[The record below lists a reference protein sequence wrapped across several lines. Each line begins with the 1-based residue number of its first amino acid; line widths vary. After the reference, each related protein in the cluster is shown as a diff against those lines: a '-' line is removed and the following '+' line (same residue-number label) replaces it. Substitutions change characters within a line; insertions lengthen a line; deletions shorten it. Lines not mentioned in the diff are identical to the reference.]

1 MTASFVALGAVADI
15 QLGKMLSPN
24 AKTGGA
30 SWPYLRNA
38 NVQWGRLELG
48 DMSEMD
54 FSDDERV
61 KFSIERGDLLVCEGG
76 EPGRCAVVDRD
87 LPGVY
92 FQKALMRVR
101 PNSRQIDVRYLQHF
115 MAYAAGRGAF
125 TKGGNQATIA
135 HFPAVRLSAFEVPLL
150 PIFEQRRIAD
160 VLDKADAI
168 RRKREQAIALSDE
181 LLRSVFLE
189 MFADDGK
196 YPATTI
202 GVVCD
207 VGGGLQVSAA
217 RSGDIVVPYLRVA
230 NVHRDRLDLS
240 EIKSMRVTPSEI
252 ERTALAPGDV
262 LVVEGHGNAEELG
275 RAAVWTGSVSP
286 CVHQNH
292 LIRVRCCE
300 LVLPEFVSACLNGP
314 FGRDQMLRRGN
325 TTSGLNTISAS
336 AVRSVTIP
344 LPPIAHQQKF
354 SDRVAHVRK
363 LRDRQLAA
371 SECGDI
377 QFKGLASLLFKE
389 SSRGSHGKV

>member
-24 AKTGGA
+24 AKTGGE

-125 TKGGNQATIA
+125 MKGGNQATIA

-150 PIFEQRRIAD
+150 PIIEQRRIAD

-168 RRKREQAIALSDE
+168 RRKRKQAIDLTGDLIRSTFLDMFGDPVTNPNGWETKSLSELALITTGNTPPRAIEAYYGDDIEWIKSDNINTPSHWLTPATEGLSVKGRAIGRTAPTGSSLVTCIAGSPDCIGNVALADREVAFNQQINALSPNKGVDHRFLYG
-181 LLRSVFLE
+181 LLLVGKRLVQAASTNGMKGMVSKGKLE
-189 MFADDGK
+189 AIQVPSPPLEAQARFGSIFDH
-196 YPATTI
+196 
-202 GVVCD
+202 VV
-207 VGGGLQVSAA
+207 
-217 RSGDIVVPYLRVA
+217 
-230 NVHRDRLDLS
+230 RLDS
-240 EIKSMRVTPSEI
+240 QQE
-252 ERTALAPGDV
+252 TARRESL
-262 LVVEGHGNAEELG
+262 ELFDSAQQ
-275 RAAVWTGSVSP
+275 RA
-286 CVHQNH
+286 
-292 LIRVRCCE
+292 
-300 LVLPEFVSACLNGP
+300 F
-314 FGRDQMLRRGN
+314 
-325 TTSGLNTISAS
+325 
-336 AVRSVTIP
+336 
-344 LPPIAHQQKF
+344 
-354 SDRVAHVRK
+354 
-363 LRDRQLAA
+363 
-371 SECGDI
+371 
-377 QFKGLASLLFKE
+377 
-389 SSRGSHGKV
+389 

>member
-24 AKTGGA
+24 AKTGGE

-125 TKGGNQATIA
+125 MKGGNQATIA

-150 PIFEQRRIAD
+150 PIIEQRRIAD

-168 RRKREQAIALSDE
+168 RRKRKQAIDLTGD
-181 LLRSVFLE
+181 LIRSTFLD
-189 MFADDGK
+189 MFGDPVTNPKGWPVVSLASQAD
-196 YPATTI
+196 
-202 GVVCD
+202 V
-207 VGGGLQVSAA
+207 
-217 RSGDIVVPYLRVA
+217 RSGEAKGKRYDDQELVSRPYMRVA
-230 NVHRDRLDLS
+230 NVQDGYLMLDEVKHIEVTAQESESYRL
-240 EIKSMRVTPSEI
+240 EV
-252 ERTALAPGDV
+252 GDV
-262 LVVEGHGNAEELG
+262 LLTEGGDPDKLG
-275 RAAVWTGSVSP
+275 RGAVWRGEVDE
-286 CVHQNH
+286 CIHQNH
-292 LIRVRCCE
+292 VFRVR
-300 LVLPEFVSACLNGP
+300 VG
-314 FGRDQMLRRGN
+314 
-325 TTSGLNTISAS
+325 AS
-336 AVRSVTIP
+336 AIP
-344 LPPIAHQQKF
+344 DFVNSQLGSDRGKRYFLRAAKQTTGIASINMGQLRAFPLLLPPMSLQRAFASAAAQARAIAGCMHRAQSAEDELF
-354 SDRVAHVRK
+354 SSVSRTVF
-363 LRDRQLAA
+363 AA
-371 SECGDI
+371 
-377 QFKGLASLLFKE
+377 
-389 SSRGSHGKV
+389 